1 MASLCVMCGFQ
12 SVPKQRRLLHSTS
25 TVYVLLLPRRLTHDR
40 MDVNID
46 VPSSVLCIRCF
57 RLLDKCVKL
66 KRELDLAEQEAAACV
81 KVMSDTYTAP
91 SVSSEVHTPVQ
102 RKRSSDNRGDLVGNQ
117 LSPAVSVR

>member
-1 MASLCVMCGFQ
+1 MRYVWLSVGAEAEVIAQHLYSL
-12 SVPKQRRLLHSTS
+12 RITLA
-25 TVYVLLLPRRLTHDR
+25 THDR
-40 MDVNID
+40 MNVDID

-57 RLLDKCVKL
+57 RLLDKCIKL

-102 RKRSSDNRGDLVGNQ
+102 RKRSSDNRSDLVNNQ